1 MSINRKVVIIG
12 NGISGISTARHLRK
26 NDSEVEI
33 IVISAESKHFF
44 SRTAIMYVYMGH
56 MQFNNI
62 KPYEDWFWKK
72 NRINLV
78 FDYVIEVDPS
88 EKVLKMKSGETISY
102 DDLVIATGS
111 RPRFFG
117 WPGQDLEGV
126 QGMVSL
132 QDLENL
138 EKRTPPPLE
147 GNKRGMKAVI
157 VGGGLIGV
165 EMAEMLLTRNIPV
178 TMLVREDVFWGM
190 ILTKNE
196 GERISQHLLD
206 HGVDLRHEA
215 EIEKINGENGKVK
228 SVTTK
233 TGDELRCELVGITTG
248 VAPNWSTIVF
258 RPASTLYMPLAIV
271 LKFASRARADGA

>member
-1 MSINRKVVIIG
+1 MAINRKVVIIG
-12 NGISGISTARHLRK
+12 NGVSGISTARHLRK

-33 IVISAESKHFF
+33 VVISAESKHFF
-44 SRTAIMYVYMGH
+44 SRTALMYVYMGH

-78 FDYVIEVDPS
+78 FDYVNEVDPS
-88 EKVLKMKSGETISY
+88 QKVLKMKSGETISY
-102 DDLVIATGS
+102 DELVIATGS

-126 QGMVSL
+126 QGLVSL

-196 GERISQHLLD
+196 GERISKHLLD

-248 VAPNWSTIVF
+248 VAPNI
-258 RPASTLYMPLAIV
+258 
-271 LKFASRARADGA
+271 